1 MSFRD
6 LLDIRVTAG
15 DGGHGSISLRREKFV
30 RFGGPDGGDG
40 GRGGDVTLR
49 AVDDVTSL
57 AALVDRRQF
66 RAGNAEPGEGR
77 KRSGADGKSLVIDV
91 PVGTVALDLA
101 SGEVLADLTE
111 VGQTAVIAKGGD
123 GGRGNRRF
131 ASSVRQ
137 TPRFAEAGTPGQSR
151 RIRLELRLIA
161 DAGLVGYPNAGKSS
175 LLRALTAARAEVA
188 PYPFTTLSP
197 QLGVL
202 PGEDRQ
208 LVLADLPG
216 IISGASEGRGLG
228 LEFLRHISRTRAL
241 LYVIATVDDQ
251 GVEANVVRVLEELQV
266 ELHAYDPALLALPAL
281 IALNKADLIDQA
293 LLRRQ
298 ADDLSLSGLPVT
310 PTSALQGTG
319 LDRLTEALF
328 ALVGPTRQLAPA
340 RAGPRLVKAP
350 PPVRVKRAP
359 DGVFLASGGELEEKL
374 QRFDPYN
381 LDAAQ
386 WLQGFFRKSGL
397 NARLE
402 AAGARP
408 GDTVR
413 IAGVD
418 FEYHPDGNQPQRRR
432 RGK

>member
-6 LLDIRVTAG
+6 VLDIRVTAG
-15 DGGHGSISLRREKFV
+15 DGGHGSVSLRREKYV

-40 GRGGDVTLR
+40 GRGGDVVLR
-49 AVDDVTSL
+49 AVEDVASL

-66 RAGNAEPGEGR
+66 KAGNGRPGEGR
-77 KRSGADGKSLVIDV
+77 KRAGGDGETLTIDA

-101 SGEVLADLTE
+101 TSEVLADLTE
-111 VGQTAVIAKGGD
+111 VGQTAVIARGGL

-131 ASSVRQ
+131 ATSVRQ
-137 TPRFAEAGTPGQSR
+137 TPRFAEAGTPGESR
-151 RIRLELRLIA
+151 HVRLELRLIA
-161 DAGLVGYPNAGKSS
+161 DIGLVGYPNAGKSS
-175 LLRALTAARAEVA
+175 LLRALTSARAEVA

-202 PGEDRQ
+202 PGNERH

-228 LEFLRHISRTRAL
+228 LDFLRHIARTRAL
-241 LYVIATVDDQ
+241 LYVIAAVDDECAP
-251 GVEANVVRVLEELQV
+251 VEAAGVLSELQI
-266 ELHAYDPALLALPAL
+266 ELHAHDPALLGVPAL
-281 IALNKADLIDQA
+281 IALNKADLLDGA
-293 LLRRQ
+293 TLRRQ
-298 ADDLSLSGLPVT
+298 ADDLSLAGLPVV
-310 PTSALQGTG
+310 PTSAVRGDG
-319 LDRLTEALF
+319 LDRLADALF

-340 RAGPRLVKAP
+340 EPGPRLVKGP
-350 PPVRVKRAP
+350 PPLRVERAP
-359 DGVFLASGGELEEKL
+359 DGAFEATGGELEEKL

-381 LDAAQ
+381 ADAAQ
-386 WLQGFFRKSGL
+386 WLQAFFRKSGL

-413 IAGVD
+413 IAGID
-418 FEYHPDGNQPQRRR
+418 FEFHHDPAQPGRRR
-432 RGK
+432 RGR